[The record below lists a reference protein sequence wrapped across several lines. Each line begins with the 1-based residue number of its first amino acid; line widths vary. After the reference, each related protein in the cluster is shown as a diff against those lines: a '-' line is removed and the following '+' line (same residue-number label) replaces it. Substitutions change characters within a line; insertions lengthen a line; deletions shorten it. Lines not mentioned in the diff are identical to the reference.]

1 MYLILK
7 NSRLHLAVWPPDH
20 PDPSRSRGG
29 LAVHGGEDARIPVRH
44 IQRAAGGNKSIF
56 GKRGEAKKKITN

>member
-1 MYLILK
+1 M
-7 NSRLHLAVWPPDH
+7 AVRPAYH

-44 IQRAAGGNKSIF
+44 FQRAAGGDN
-56 GKRGEAKKKITN
+56 

>member
-7 NSRLHLAVWPPDH
+7 HSRLHLAVRPPDH

-44 IQRAAGGNKSIF
+44 FQRAAGGDN
-56 GKRGEAKKKITN
+56 